1 MRCVALLSGGLD
13 SMLAVRIMQ
22 EQNIEVESVNFKTA
36 FTCCQ
41 DTAGKSARQLGT
53 RLTVIGQ
60 DDDYFDLIR
69 RPQFGFGK
77 GANPCIDCRIYMF
90 EKAKVFM
97 EQCGASF
104 IVSGEVIGQRPKSQK
119 KRDLR
124 AIAHHA
130 DLDDLLLRPLSAKAL
145 PPTLPEREGW
155 VDRERLYD
163 FVGRGRKGLIALA
176 KEFGF
181 DDIPSPSTG
190 CALTEPR
197 FSQKVFDLVRKDPE
211 SGRWDF
217 ELLKTGRHFRID
229 DSTKVIV
236 GRSEEDNDALAY
248 MHQLPTADRATLL
261 SPDGFPGPRAMI
273 VGEHSAQ
280 MIQVGISLI
289 MRYCREPEV
298 HGGRV
303 KVEHGQK
310 AEFLPAKSTRDVDN
324 LLTIATK

>member
-13 SMLAVRIMQ
+13 SMLAIRIMQ

-41 DTAGKSARQLGT
+41 DTAGKAARDLGT

-69 RPQFGFGK
+69 RPQFGYGK

-104 IVSGEVIGQRPKSQK
+104 MISGEVIGQRPKSQK

-124 AIAHHA
+124 AIAYHA
-130 DLDDLLLRPLSAKAL
+130 DLDDLLLRPLSAKQL

-155 VDRERLYD
+155 VDREKLYG
-163 FVGRGRKGLIALA
+163 FVGRGRKELIALA

-181 DDIPSPSTG
+181 QDIPSPSTG

-197 FSQKVFDLVRKDPE
+197 FSQKVFDLVRKGPE
-211 SGRWDF
+211 SSRWDF
-217 ELLKTGRHFRID
+217 DLLKIGRHFRID

-248 MHQLPTADRATLL
+248 MHQLPTASRATLL
-261 SPDGFPGPRAMI
+261 SPDGFPGPRAMV
-273 VGEHSAQ
+273 VGHQSAENVD
-280 MIQVGISLI
+280 IGISLV
-289 MRYCREPEV
+289 MRYCREPSSES
-298 HGGRV
+298 GWI
-303 KVEHGQK
+303 KVQDGENV
-310 AEFLPAKSTRDVDN
+310 ESRPAVATRDVND